1 MSITVSYDISKLER
15 SVTYGALKAAEFKVA
30 EQVVMDSER
39 FVPQGETGNLVGTGR
54 AYSGYVTWH
63 TVYAR
68 AHYFGTNGIVTF
80 RKYSTPGTGT
90 KWVEKAAAS
99 NLKNWEEV
107 ALKGLNL
114 E

>member
-1 MSITVSYDISKLER
+1 MSITVSYDITKLER
-15 SVTYGALKAAEFKVA
+15 SVTYGAMKEAQFKVA

-39 FVPQGETGNLVGTGR
+39 HVPQRGGTLVGTGK
-54 AYSGYVTWH
+54 AYSGYVTWD

-80 RKYSTPGTGT
+80 RKYSVPGTGT
-90 KWVEKAAAS
+90 KWVEKAAVS
-99 NLKNWEEV
+99 NMKNWEEV

-114 E
+114 Q

>member
-1 MSITVSYDISKLER
+1 MSITVSYDITKLER
-15 SVTYGALKAAEFKVA
+15 SVTYGAMKQAQFNVA

-39 FVPQGETGNLVGTGR
+39 FVPQRDGDLVGTGR

-68 AHYFGTNGIVTF
+68 AHYFGTNGIVKF

-90 KWVEKAAAS
+90 QWVEKAAAS
-99 NLKNWEEV
+99 NMKNWEEV

-114 E
+114 K

>member
-1 MSITVSYDISKLER
+1 MSITVSYDITKLER
-15 SVTYGALKAAEFKVA
+15 SVTYGAMKEAQFKVA

-39 FVPQGETGNLVGTGR
+39 YVPQRGGALVGTGM
-54 AYSGYVTWH
+54 AYSGYVVWN

-80 RKYSTPGTGT
+80 RKYSVPGTGT

-99 NLKNWEEV
+99 NMKNWEEV

-114 E
+114 K

>member
-1 MSITVSYDISKLER
+1 MSITISYDITKLER
-15 SVTYGALKAAEFKVA
+15 SVTYGALKQAEFNVA
-30 EQVVMDSER
+30 EQVVLDSER
-39 FVPQGETGNLVGTGR
+39 YVPKGETGNLVGTGR

-68 AHYFGTNGIVTF
+68 AQYFGTNGIVEF
-80 RKYSTPGTGT
+80 RKYSVPGTGT

-99 NLKNWEEV
+99 NMKNWEEV

-114 E
+114 Q